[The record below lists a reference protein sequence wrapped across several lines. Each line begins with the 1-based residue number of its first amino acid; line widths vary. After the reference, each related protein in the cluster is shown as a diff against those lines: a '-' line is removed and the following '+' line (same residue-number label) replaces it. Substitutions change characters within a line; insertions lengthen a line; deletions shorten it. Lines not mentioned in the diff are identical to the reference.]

1 MFRRKPGGKDGMQ
14 RVCKAKNKQNV
25 LNRLGCISIFLNDLL
40 LEKDYRTSRGLHR
53 DDHQPEYEAWR
64 AERNRID
71 EDRISRQR
79 TAEGNWRREWDN
91 DKVRAA

>member
-1 MFRRKPGGKDGMQ
+1 MFKRKPGGKDSMQ
-14 RVCKAKNKQNV
+14 RVRKVKQNV
-25 LNRLGCISIFLNDLL
+25 INISRHISDFLNYLL
-40 LEKDYRTSRGLHR
+40 FKKDYRTSRGSHR
-53 DDHQPEYEAWR
+53 DEHQPEYEAWR

-91 DKVRAA
+91 DKVRVV